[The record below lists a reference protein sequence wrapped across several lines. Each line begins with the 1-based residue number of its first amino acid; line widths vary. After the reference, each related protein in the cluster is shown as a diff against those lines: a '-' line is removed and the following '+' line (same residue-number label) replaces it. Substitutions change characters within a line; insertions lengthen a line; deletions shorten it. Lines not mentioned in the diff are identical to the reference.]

1 MWTMK
6 IFLQICYICTL
17 FLIFLFGFDLP
28 NFRKY
33 LKDDSVLVLSK
44 EILINPTQA
53 PAITFC
59 PTNPIS
65 GFGLKT
71 IYGNKYK
78 PNDTLFKNIW
88 RHCNPDRD
96 IGKCVMEETY
106 DLEEAVPNMAL
117 AGSYLKKLESIE
129 RFTSDI

>member
-78 PNDTLFKNIW
+78 PNDLCSKIFGGTVTQIE
-88 RHCNPDRD
+88 
-96 IGKCVMEETY
+96 I
-106 DLEEAVPNMAL
+106 LENVLWKKHMT
-117 AGSYLKKLESIE
+117 LKK
-129 RFTSDI
+129 RFQIWHLQEVI